1 MSAISVKNHGRYE
14 LVLIIFKVN
23 VDCMI
28 YFCAHFV
35 FCWWKS
41 SSKKEK
47 SENYISHHPLCKKR
61 NTQIFN
67 NYKHKCAFELYFIV
81 LLKRNLNWS
90 GQISDIIIHNLRQIV
105 SITWVF
111 FYCLSFIQ
119 SRLILHFHERLTQLS
134 SLMFLSTNIIL
145 ISISLFD
152 FCQ

>member
-1 MSAISVKNHGRYE
+1 MWIVWFIFVHILCSVDEKD
-14 LVLIIFKVN
+14 LVKKKSQKTTFPIIP
-23 VDCMI
+23 CL
-28 YFCAHFV
+28 
-35 FCWWKS
+35 
-41 SSKKEK
+41 KKQ
-47 SENYISHHPLCKKR
+47 

-81 LLKRNLNWS
+81 LLKRNMNWS